1 MDKDFIYNVLSER
14 GYNAYLAQ
22 LVAGDLSKLSE
33 PLNDYLL
40 SWLNDES
47 YNGDFETNGYS
58 ISQLQTKRRMNY
70 PAALL
75 TMDWLMKEP
84 EKAIE
89 SLNRKIK

>member
-1 MDKDFIYNVLSER
+1 MEKKYIYNVLMGR
-14 GYNAYLAQ
+14 GYNAYSAQ
-22 LVAGDLSKLSE
+22 LVTEDLSKLSD

-47 YNGDFETNGYS
+47 YNEDFETNGYS
-58 ISQLQTKRRMNY
+58 ISQLQTERRMSY